1 MSEPA
6 ENTEITVTHIFKSN
20 DMVAESDLW
29 LRFQIRE
36 LLSRA
41 KGVDANEQYLILR
54 DEARRLKKDTL
65 GFEDEVAK
73 L

>member
-1 MSEPA
+1 MSKTSE
-6 ENTEITVTHIFKSN
+6 TSEITITHIFKSN
-20 DMVAESDLW
+20 DMVAESDLM

-36 LLSRA
+36 LLDRA
-41 KGVDANEQYLILR
+41 TGVDKNEQYLILR

>member
-1 MSEPA
+1 MTDIP

-41 KGVDANEQYLILR
+41 NGVDANEQYLILR